1 MKRVAIPLIALV
13 LFGLAVPLFA
23 EYNVRGDDVFPVH
36 RHIAMIYAHRLGYK
50 IVFVRGNS
58 DFGVVYVPLGWFGKA
73 GGQGEIVWGQ
83 ERSYPSFTAFY
94 VDGEFSHIR
103 LYLKSNLR
111 DLSWS
116 VLRPSAEEKKMFDVD
131 TLEIEY

>member
-1 MKRVAIPLIALV
+1 MKRVAGLLLALV

-23 EYNVRGDDVFPVH
+23 EYNVKGEDVFPVH
-36 RHIAMIYAHRLGYK
+36 RHIAMIYAHRMGYK

-58 DFGVVYVPLGWFGKA
+58 EFGVFYVPLDWFGKA
-73 GGQGEIVWGQ
+73 GGKGEIVWGS
-83 ERSYPSFTAFY
+83 ERSYPAFTAFY

-103 LYLKSNLR
+103 LYLKRNLN
-111 DLSWS
+111 DITWS
-116 VLRPSAEEKKMFDVD
+116 VLRASAEEQKMFDVD